1 MLHLNI
7 DQVDD
12 TALHFVIVA
21 ARDMGTPSR
30 TGTTTV
36 AVVIHDVN
44 DSPPTF
50 EREAYYQ
57 FISESAPIGTVVET
71 VKATD
76 PDTVANT
83 KMRYRFAG
91 NDPMRKCTLSPI
103 QFRQK
108 HLILMNQASAAE
120 RFRKPT

>member
-1 MLHLNI
+1 MITIEIN
-7 DQVDD
+7 QVDD

-44 DSPPTF
+44 DSPPMF

-76 PDTVANT
+76 PDTAANT

-91 NDPMRKCTLSPI
+91 NDPTRENIFSV
-103 QFRQK
+103 Q
-108 HLILMNQASAAE
+108 
-120 RFRKPT
+120 